1 MREESSGQNSGCLV
15 EGEEQGG
22 LRHERRGAR

>member
-1 MREESSGQNSGCLV
+1 MREENPGQNLECLV

-22 LRHERRGAR
+22 LRHERRDAK

>member
-1 MREESSGQNSGCLV
+1 MREENPVQNLGCLV

-22 LRHERRGAR
+22 LRHERRDGK